1 VPSTKLHIFDMDGT
15 LLAGSACLELSRRA
29 GYLDDV
35 EEMEERWGRGEIGHV
50 EFYELLLPL
59 WTELGEEDIEEVF
72 RGVAWL
78 DGIEEVWRD
87 IDARGERSMVITLS
101 PQFFADK
108 LLGLGLH
115 EAFGAEVL
123 AGGAVVPAQ
132 VLTPESKVYIATEV
146 LERLGLGADDTVAYG
161 DSHSDLPLF
170 EILDNTVSVNG
181 SESLA
186 EHAARAYRGS
196 DLREAYA
203 LGRALL
209 EPQAEP
215 ELLSPTGRQELRG
228 SGR

>member
-1 VPSTKLHIFDMDGT
+1 MAKLHIFDMDGT
-15 LLAGSACLELSRRA
+15 LLAGSACLELSRHA
-29 GYLDDV
+29 GFIDDV

-59 WTELGEEDIEEVF
+59 WSELDEEDIEEVF
-72 RGVAWL
+72 GRVPWL

-87 IDARGERSMVITLS
+87 IEARGERSIVITLS

-108 LLGLGLH
+108 LLRLGLH
-115 EAFGAEVL
+115 EAYGAEVL
-123 AGGAVVPAQ
+123 AGGVTVPER

-146 LERLGLGADDTVAYG
+146 LERLGLGSDDTVAYG
-161 DSHSDLPLF
+161 DSSSDVPLF

-186 EHAARAYRGS
+186 EHAAVTYRGT

-209 EPQAEP
+209 EP
-215 ELLSPTGRQELRG
+215 
-228 SGR
+228 

>member
-1 VPSTKLHIFDMDGT
+1 MSKLHIFDMDGT
-15 LLAGSACLELSRRA
+15 LLAGSACLELSRHA
-29 GYLDDV
+29 GHIDDV
-35 EEMEERWGRGEIGHV
+35 EAMEERWGRGEIGHV

-59 WTELGEEDIEEVF
+59 WEGIEDTDVETVF
-72 RGVAWL
+72 AGVAWL

-87 IDARGERSMVITLS
+87 IDARGERSAVITLS

-115 EAFGAEVL
+115 EAYGAEVL
-123 AGGAVVPAQ
+123 AGGEVVPEQ

-146 LERLGLGADDTVAYG
+146 LERLGLGSDDTVAYG
-161 DSHSDLPLF
+161 DSSSDVPLF

-186 EHAARAYRGS
+186 EHAAVAYRGN

-209 EPQAEP
+209 DQGAPV
-215 ELLSPTGRQELRG
+215 R
-228 SGR
+228 

>member
-1 VPSTKLHIFDMDGT
+1 VPDSKLHIFDMDGT

-35 EEMEERWGRGEIGHV
+35 EAMEERWGRGEIGHV

-59 WTELGEEDIEEVF
+59 WEKLDEDDIEEVF
-72 RGVAWL
+72 TGVAWL

-87 IDARGERSMVITLS
+87 IDARGERSVVITLS

-115 EAFGAEVL
+115 EAYGAEVL
-123 AGGAVVPAQ
+123 AGGEVVPEQ

-146 LERLGLGADDTVAYG
+146 LERLGLGAEDTVAYG
-161 DSHSDLPLF
+161 DSSSDVPLF

-186 EHAARAYRGS
+186 ESAAVRYRGN

-203 LGRALL
+203 LGRTLL
-209 EPQAEP
+209 DR
-215 ELLSPTGRQELRG
+215 GGVLR
-228 SGR
+228 

>member
-1 VPSTKLHIFDMDGT
+1 MPSTKLHIFDMDGT

-29 GYLDDV
+29 GYIDDV

-59 WTELGEEDIEEVF
+59 WAELGEEDIEEVF
-72 RGVAWL
+72 AGVPWL
-78 DGIEEVWRD
+78 DGIEDVWRD
-87 IDARGERSMVITLS
+87 IDARGERSAVITLS

-115 EAFGAEVL
+115 EAYGAEVL
-123 AGGAVVPAQ
+123 AGGEVVPER

-146 LERLGLGADDTVAYG
+146 LERLGLGSDDTVAYG
-161 DSHSDLPLF
+161 DSASDVPLF
-170 EILDNTVSVNG
+170 EILDNTVAVNG

-186 EHAARAYRGS
+186 GQAAVAYQGN

-203 LGRALL
+203 LGRGLI
-209 EPQAEP
+209 E
-215 ELLSPTGRQELRG
+215 
-228 SGR
+228 

>member
-1 VPSTKLHIFDMDGT
+1 MAKLHIFDMDGT

-29 GYLDDV
+29 GYIDDV

-59 WTELGEEDIEEVF
+59 WAELGEEDIEEVF
-72 RGVAWL
+72 AGVPWL
-78 DGIEEVWRD
+78 EGIEEVWRD
-87 IDARGERSMVITLS
+87 IDARGERSVVITLS

-115 EAFGAEVL
+115 EAYGAEVL
-123 AGGAVVPAQ
+123 AGGEVVPEQ

-146 LERLGLGADDTVAYG
+146 LERFGLGSDDTVAYG
-161 DSHSDLPLF
+161 DSASDVPLF

-186 EHAARAYRGS
+186 EHAAVAYRGN

-203 LGRALL
+203 LGRNLL
-209 EPQAEP
+209 DDP
-215 ELLSPTGRQELRG
+215 ELLSPTGRQEFRG
-228 SGR
+228 SSR

>member
-1 VPSTKLHIFDMDGT
+1 MTKLHIFDMDGT

-29 GYLDDV
+29 GYIEDV

-59 WTELGEEDIEEVF
+59 WAKLGEEEIDEVF
-72 RGVAWL
+72 AGVAWL

-87 IDARGERSMVITLS
+87 IDARGERSAVITLS

-108 LLGLGLH
+108 LLDLGLH
-115 EAFGAEVL
+115 EAYGAEVL
-123 AGGAVVPAQ
+123 TGGEVVPEH

-146 LERLGLGADDTVAYG
+146 LERLGLGSDDTVAYG
-161 DSHSDLPLF
+161 DSSSDVPLF

-181 SESLA
+181 SEGL
-186 EHAARAYRGS
+186 AARAAATYRGN

-203 LGRALL
+203 LGR
-209 EPQAEP
+209 
-215 ELLSPTGRQELRG
+215 ELLDQRAMAR
-228 SGR
+228 